1 MQSLTHFEVFGR
13 RSGGVLNL
21 EYSLENQE
29 NAVKLANDML
39 ASREFVAIKVT
50 RETRDPETGEFT
62 SSVIRKEGDFSAAAP
77 KRPNP
82 GVSAPP
88 TCEAATDLY
97 GPQARVKIAEFLEGW
112 LGRKSVTAF
121 ELLHRLDLADSLCNS
136 GSEFQH
142 AIQKFAVPESLA
154 RGSSVHE
161 VIRSLHPLIDQA
173 ASRLRA
179 ATKAQQFPL
188 VAPSDFAAA
197 CDALAE
203 HDERLFLLAGAV
215 AADMALAA
223 DWSEKLDRLLALAEA
238 APEAGRGRD
247 LAFHVLAQPLG
258 EMLSTAK
265 VMNDVLGEELDLGA
279 RLAATAQLMAPAA
292 ITTVAQID
300 PTAAAL
306 IPPATPTAVR
316 IGKLLADSRMGV
328 LYGLI
333 GKRILAEISS
343 QKRLRPTD
351 AGQEVEILR
360 ALATTL
366 TVAADKQM
374 TSEAVRDAFIARSAA
389 MVGTEFVTAYLKTTR
404 SAVQEAL
411 ALTRLLESVVGG
423 AHKRQAVC
431 WLQSTVTSLRFE
443 TAINAPGVPA
453 YERLTQLAVLY
464 RRVARTGKDAA
475 GVEPLLQTLGELGGK
490 VEAETRLIASLN
502 KGLTPAVQKLQVLI
516 RMAAGE
522 SAPPGPA
529 AERAR
534 REANRVMTQPE
545 TTEELSR
552 EPKALHQIQTL
563 IRALDKAP

>member
-1 MQSLTHFEVFGR
+1 MQTLTHFEVFGR
-13 RSGGVLNL
+13 RPGGVLNL
-21 EYSLENQE
+21 EHSLENQE
-29 NAVKLANDML
+29 NAVQLANDML
-39 ASREFVAIKVT
+39 ASGEFVAIKVS

-62 SSVIRKEGDFSAAAP
+62 SSIIRKEGDFSAPAP

-88 TCEAATDLY
+88 TCKAAADLY

-121 ELLHRLDLADSLCNS
+121 ELLHRMDLVDSLRNA

-142 AIQKFAVPESLA
+142 AIQKFAVPEALS
-154 RGSSVHE
+154 RGSNVHE

-188 VAPSDFAAA
+188 ITPSDFAAA
-197 CDALAE
+197 CEALVE
-203 HDERLFLLAGAV
+203 QDDRLFLLAGAV
-215 AADMALAA
+215 AADLGLTET
-223 DWSEKLDRLLALAEA
+223 WSGKLDRLLALAEA
-238 APEAGRGRD
+238 APKAGAGRD

-258 EMLSTAK
+258 EMLNSAQ
-265 VMNDVLGEELDLGA
+265 VMNNVLGEDLDLGA
-279 RLAATAQLMAPAA
+279 RLAATAQLIAPAA
-292 ITTVAQID
+292 IAVVAQMD

-306 IPPATPTAVR
+306 IPPPTRPAAR

-328 LYGLI
+328 LRGLV
-333 GKRILAEISS
+333 GKRILAEIAS
-343 QKRLRPTD
+343 QKRLRPAD
-351 AGQEVEILR
+351 AAQEVEIAR

-374 TSEAVRDAFIARSAA
+374 TSEAVREAFIARSAA
-389 MVGTEFVTAYLKTTR
+389 LVGSEFVSAYLKTPR
-404 SAVQEAL
+404 PAMAEAL

-423 AHKRQAVC
+423 AHKRQAVR
-431 WLQSTVTSLRFE
+431 WLLSSVTSLRFE
-443 TAINAPGVPA
+443 TEIHSPGLPA
-453 YERLTQLAVLY
+453 AERLAQLAGLY

-475 GVEPLLQTLGELGGK
+475 GVEPLLMLLGELGGK
-490 VEAETRLIASLN
+490 IEAEAKLIANLHR
-502 KGLTPAVQKLQVLI
+502 GYTPPVQKLQVLI

-522 SAPPGPA
+522 TAPPGPA
-529 AERAR
+529 ADRAK
-534 REANRVMTQPE
+534 REANRVMNQPE

-552 EPKALHQIQTL
+552 EPKVLHQIQTL
-563 IRALDKAP
+563 MRALDKAA